1 VNTTKLSRRKFIGL
15 SAVTVGAGV
24 LSACAA
30 NPAAPPAAA
39 PAAQAPAA
47 APEAT
52 DASAAGTAANAVK
65 LWQVPLEQPVDI
77 ENYDAF
83 FALFDKADSS
93 VKLEKEFIGYGDMLD
108 KLRVAVRGGGGP
120 NVATL
125 PILWGV
131 EFAANGFLRPLKP
144 EELGYSKDTFWPLAL
159 NSCKWEGETYGV
171 PTNNECMALIIN
183 KDLFEKVGADPEKGP
198 QTWEELAE
206 ISNKMKTDLDIAG
219 FGMVARLNHGNTP
232 FRFMPL
238 VWAYGGGAL
247 DELEE
252 SPTMSEVRINSPQT
266 REALALYKKMYVDDK
281 SVPQGALD
289 NTQTENRELFINE
302 KIAMMISHP
311 SEVATIRDKNPAVAD
326 KMNYVLLPSGPVRR
340 AAVYGGSNIHVFK
353 NTPEEAMPAVLDYVK
368 LRTNPEWTNRL
379 NWNSSNPGNREG
391 FKHPLF
397 EERLKQIP
405 FLNVTTEML
414 NYGVPFPVIPEATEI
429 MNLIVPTMIH
439 NTLTGTMTVEQA
451 SDDAAKK
458 ISDILAKRPK

>member
-1 VNTTKLSRRKFIGL
+1 MKSNKLSRRKFLAL
-15 SAVTVGAGV
+15 SAVTVGAGA

-47 APEAT
+47 AET
-52 DASAAGTAANAVK
+52 RTTVK
-65 LWQVPLEQPVDI
+65 VWQVPLEQPVDI
-77 ENYDAF
+77 ENYNAF
-83 FALFDKADSS
+83 FALFDKEDSNI
-93 VKLEKEFIGYGDMLD
+93 KLEKEFIGYGDMLD

-125 PILWGV
+125 PIMWGV

-144 EELGYSKDTFWPLAL
+144 EDLGYSKDDFWPLAL
-159 NSCKWEGETYGV
+159 NSCKWQGETYGV

-206 ISNKMKTDLDIAG
+206 ISKKMKMDLGISG

-232 FRFMPL
+232 FRFMP
-238 VWAYGGGAL
+238 VAWAYGGGAL

-252 SPTMSEVRINSPQT
+252 SPTMTEVRINSPQT
-266 REALALYKKMYVDDK
+266 RDALALYKKMYVDDK

-289 NTQTENRELFINE
+289 NTQAENRELFINE

-311 SEVATIRDKNPAVAD
+311 SEVAAVRDKNPAVAD

-340 AAVYGGSNIHVFK
+340 AAVYGGSNIHIFK
-353 NTPEEAMPAVLDYVK
+353 NTPDDVMPAVLEYVK
-368 LRTNPEWTNRL
+368 LRTSPEWTNRL
-379 NWNSSNPGNREG
+379 NWNSSNPGNRKG
-391 FKHPLF
+391 FEHPLF
-397 EERLKQIP
+397 EQRLKEIP

-414 NYGVPFPVIPEATEI
+414 KYGVPFPVIPEATEI

-439 NTLTGTMTVEQA
+439 NALTGTMTVEQA
-451 SDDAAKK
+451 TDDAAKK